1 VTPGVIGHGTA
12 RAADP
17 AVFAHNSPSLFAD
30 PVAWL
35 VSAAVEKCAHVV
47 AGAPDGVGVI
57 AVSEFATL
65 LTMRAIARTASK
77 GRVSPLRFAGA
88 NPGALAGLT
97 CLRWGFRG
105 PAMTLSMN
113 PEHGVDTALVLA
125 NGLLSAGAAEYMVL
139 ATHAV
144 AGEHIARCVVLCL
157 PVGPEVRGLLC
168 EPESR

>member
-1 VTPGVIGHGTA
+1 MGHGTA

-17 AVFAHNSPSLFAD
+17 AAFAHNSPSLFAD

-35 VSAAVEKCAHVV
+35 VSAAVEKCAHLV
-47 AGAPDGVGVI
+47 AGAPDRVGVI

-65 LTMRAIARTASK
+65 VTMRAIARTASK
-77 GRVSPLRFAGA
+77 GRMSPLRFAGA

-113 PEHGVDTALVLA
+113 PVDGVDTALVLA
-125 NGLLSAGAAEYMVL
+125 NGLLSSGAAEHMVL
-139 ATHAV
+139 ATHTV
-144 AGEHIARCVVLCL
+144 AGEHTAHCVVVCR
-157 PVGPEVRGLLC
+157 PVGPEVRSLLLC